1 MELSILVLAF
11 AGLRP
16 ADLAKCRQYNSAA
29 PDVPSSVTLTMD
41 DGGPTLTFQASPLA
55 APRKRSRRAKASL
68 SSIAGTGQ
76 PGAI

>member
-41 DGGPTLTFQASPLA
+41 DGGPTLTF
-55 APRKRSRRAKASL
+55 
-68 SSIAGTGQ
+68 
-76 PGAI
+76 